1 MGVSN
6 LDYDYCIV
14 GAGPSG
20 LTAAYRLLQAGKRV
34 LLIERDSRV
43 GGLAKSHTYGAH
55 IFDTGPKRFHTDD
68 PQVTAFIDEVT
79 GRKIMSIDRS
89 TEVYFLNRYF
99 NWPLTTQD
107 VLKLPPSMA
116 FKCLYDLLTK
126 KPIQD
131 KDSFHDHVRTKYGEA
146 LYKVFFKPYTQ
157 KFLRWDSEDIH
168 SDWAT
173 TGINRTIIDNRINV
187 TSFGNIL
194 KALLLPSK
202 VKTEFLYPVAGGF
215 GGFYEQLYQLCRN
228 YKGFHLSLNDTLQ
241 AIERKDE
248 VLELKLQS
256 GRKVVCGDLIWSG
269 NINHLSALI
278 HQKGNLNFLNTIFY
292 NLICRE
298 DEVLNRR
305 AQWIYVS
312 RGDSLISRITC
323 MRAFA
328 GYTCPPGYYNLICE
342 LTDSQRSP
350 KYMINPAEHTQGVI
364 KELKE
369 MSFIRSNASVEEVHI
384 NPVRDT
390 YPIYHKLYHKDFG
403 ASAFQ
408 VKKFSKHIH
417 LLGRSGAFW
426 YNNSDHSI
434 RFALEM
440 AQRLLNQDQRPF
452 DFRHYFGGTLTV
464 TPPSEA

>member
-1 MGVSN
+1 MLN
-6 LDYDYCIV
+6 RDYDYCIL

-20 LTAAYRLLQAGKRV
+20 LTLALRLLQAQKRV
-34 LLIERDSRV
+34 LLIERDSRI
-43 GGLAKSHTYGAH
+43 GGLAKSHIYGGH

-68 PQVTAFIDEVT
+68 PRVMAFIDEVT
-79 GRKIMSIDRS
+79 GRRIMRIGRS

-107 VLKLPPSMA
+107 ILKLPLNMA
-116 FKCLYDLLTK
+116 FQCLYDLLTK

-131 KDSFHDHVRTKYGEA
+131 KSSFHDYVRAKYGEA
-146 LYKVFFKPYTQ
+146 LYKTFFKPYTQ

-168 SDWAT
+168 SDWAS
-173 TGINRTIIDNRINV
+173 TGINRTIIDSRINAK
-187 TSFGNIL
+187 SLGNIL

-202 VKTEFLYPVAGGF
+202 IETEFLYPVAGGF
-215 GGFYEQLYQLCRN
+215 GGFYEQLLQLCRN
-228 YKGFHLSLNDTLQ
+228 YAGFHLSTNDTVIGIKPDSLGL
-241 AIERKDE
+241 
-248 VLELKLQS
+248 VLNTQS
-256 GRKVVCGDLIWSG
+256 GLSASCGDLIWSG
-269 NINHLSALI
+269 NINHLLAI
-278 HQKGNLNFLNTIFY
+278 MGQKGKLNFLNTVFY
-292 NLICRE
+292 NLICPE
-298 DEVLNRR
+298 KEVRNHR

-323 MRAFA
+323 MREFA

-342 LTDSQRSP
+342 VTDSQIVA
-350 KYMINPAEHTQGVI
+350 KYMPNGAKYTQDVI

-369 MSFIRSNASVEEVHI
+369 MSFIRSISSVEEAHI

-390 YPIYHKLYHKDFG
+390 YPIYHKLYYKDFG
-403 ASAFQ
+403 ASVLQ
-408 VKKFSKHIH
+408 VRKFSKRIH

-440 AQRLLNQDQRPF
+440 AQQLLNQDERPF
-452 DFRHYFGGTLTV
+452 DFRHYFGGALV
-464 TPPSEA
+464 TTHPQEA